1 MVSQEVFRAE
11 CYRCHKPVLTCI
23 CARLPLVNNRT
34 EVIVLQ
40 HPRERLHPIGT
51 ARFARLGLARSTV
64 HVAWNAGAA
73 ESEPP
78 EWLEPGTGLLYPSP
92 HAQLLE
98 TLPSEARPERLL
110 VLDGT
115 WHTAKTLYRDK
126 HWLHQLPHYR
136 LAPEQPGRYR
146 LRREPR
152 HDYVSTIE
160 AIVEALGIL
169 EPETPGLQELLRA
182 FDAMIDL
189 QIDLASER
197 KGDKRTRKRRRPKG
211 MRRIPHALIE
221 GYSHLVVV
229 YGESARPASGDAR
242 EFVYLVAEALGSG
255 ARFAC
260 LSRPSSGMPEAE
272 HMQHMGLTHADFAQ
286 AVSPAELCERWA
298 AFLAQCGDAPR
309 LASWNQRTVD
319 LLVRATGRAHSP
331 VALKGAYRAVHGT
344 DALSLEEAIVQ
355 RGLVLSSNGFLGRA
369 GRRLAGA
376 VAVSQ
381 MLHAQARAAQ
391 EGRVNV

>member
-1 MVSQEVFRAE
+1 MMSVSQEVFRAE
-11 CYRCHKPVLTCI
+11 CYRCHKPALTCI

-64 HVAWNAGAA
+64 RVAWNAGAC
-73 ESEPP
+73 ETQPP
-78 EWLEPGTGLLYPSP
+78 AWLTPDTGLLYPSP
-92 HAQLLE
+92 HAQELH
-98 TLPSEARPERLL
+98 TLPREAHPARLL

-115 WHTAKTLYRDK
+115 WHTAKTLYRDRK
-126 HWLHQLPHYR
+126 WLQQLPHYR
-136 LAPEQPGRYR
+136 LSPEQPGRYR

-169 EPETPGLQELLRA
+169 EPETPGLRELISA

-197 KGDKRTRKRRRPKG
+197 RGAKRTRKSRRPKA
-211 MRRIPHALIE
+211 MRRIPHALVE
-221 GYSHLVVV
+221 GYERLVVV
-229 YGESARPASGDAR
+229 YGESARPAAGDAR
-242 EFVYLVAEALGSG
+242 EFVYLVAEALASG
-255 ARFAC
+255 ARFSC
-260 LSRPSSGMPEAE
+260 LSRPSTGMPELA
-272 HMQHMGLTHADFAQ
+272 HMGHMGLTQEDFAE
-286 AVSPAELCERWA
+286 AVTPAELCARWQT
-298 AFLAQCGDAPR
+298 FFAQCGDKPMVA
-309 LASWNQRTVD
+309 AWNQRTLE
-319 LLVRATGRAHSP
+319 LLARATGQTLTR
-331 VALKGAYRAVHGT
+331 VALKGAYRAVHGV
-344 DALSLEEAIVQ
+344 DAKSLEEAAQQ
-355 RGLVLSSNGFLGRA
+355 RGLVLQANGFLGRA

-381 MLHAQARAAQ
+381 MLHAQAEAALPA
-391 EGRVNV
+391 